1 MGLDACR
8 RDEGIRGVGEVE
20 EEGMAGGQEE
30 YVEVVWTSGG
40 LGRGRK
46 NYFVAGVFPVDKGNC
61 TVFSGLGPKVRGRYF
76 RHGARIFLCTMVQES
91 RVFLCTIVQEYF
103 FAQWCKS
110 EESTFH

>member
-8 RDEGIRGVGEVE
+8 RDEGIRGAAEVE

-46 NYFVAGVFPVDKGNC
+46 NYFVAGVFPVDKGNGA
-61 TVFSGLGPKVRGRYF
+61 VEKGGNSGGGRKQW
-76 RHGARIFLCTMVQES
+76 RREVSDRES
-91 RVFLCTIVQEYF
+91 EGG
-103 FAQWCKS
+103 S
-110 EESTFH
+110 G